1 MPIDSSPSVAA
12 VLFCSGLLLVFL
24 ALIIWM
30 TLKYNRQSV
39 ERNSTIQKPPSSS
52 APPILPAK
60 PAAPPSANVPPA
72 SPLGPRLVCI
82 EGPLTGK
89 TFALSSALAIGRDP
103 TKNNIIIE
111 SMLASREHTRIEQR
125 SDGYW
130 VVDQRSTNGTFVN
143 NRRIVEQRLERGDR
157 IQIANVVFVFQWG
170 EEVLAERHISPSPSF
185 VSVPAP
191 LVSQQVRGLR
201 TYKITDTIASGG
213 SAIVYKGIAP
223 DGKTPVAIKIL
234 KATDSYIRAKFIEEG
249 PLVRRLDH
257 PHIVKILDYGS
268 EDGTYYIVME
278 YADGGTLRGRL
289 VPGRPSLPSLI
300 IPVIGQTCEALSYL
314 HTYGIIHR
322 DIKPENIMLATN
334 VGVKLGD
341 FGIAKSM
348 RTTKTSEGFI
358 VGTPYYLPY
367 EMVVGE
373 PVQPASDI
381 YSLGIVLYEMLTG
394 TWPFSGDP
402 KDVIEM
408 HRSRKPIPPR
418 QANPN
423 ANISPELEAVCLKAL
438 EKDVR
443 RRYQNAID
451 LARALGYQPGMTFQV
466 TPVNDLAT
474 LPPDFQNPPSPVP
487 SPPPAGASHP
497 RGMPRLVVVAGNA
510 RGKEIVL
517 RPGTLLLGRNEVDPT
532 DQGISRQHLEVY
544 VQGNEV
550 AIKDVGSTNGTYVHN
565 NRIAAGTLVRLQPG
579 DVIRLGKTLLRLEY

>member
-1 MPIDSSPSVAA
+1 MPADSSPSVAA
-12 VLFCSGLLLVFL
+12 VLFCCGLLLVFL
-24 ALIIWM
+24 ALIIWI
-30 TLKYNRQSV
+30 TLRYNRQSV
-39 ERNSTIQKPPSSS
+39 EHNSTIPKPPSSS
-52 APPILPAK
+52 ASPILPAK
-60 PAAPPSANVPPA
+60 PAAEPPANVPQA

-89 TFALSSALAIGRDP
+89 TFALSSHVAIGRDP
-103 TKNNIIIE
+103 AKNNIVVE
-111 SMLASREHTRIEQR
+111 SMLASREHARIEQR

-130 VVDQRSTNGTFVN
+130 LVDQRSTNGTFVN

-170 EEVLAERHISPSPSF
+170 EEVLAEHHISPSPSF

-201 TYKITDTIASGG
+201 TYKITDTIAPGG
-213 SAIVYKGIAP
+213 AAIVYKGIAP

-234 KATDSYIRAKFIEEG
+234 RATDSYIRAKFIEEG
-249 PLVRRLDH
+249 PLVRHLDH

-268 EDGTYYIVME
+268 ENGTYYIVME
-278 YADGGTLRGRL
+278 YVDGGTLRGRL
-289 VPGRPSLPSLI
+289 VLGRPSLPSLI

-314 HTYGIIHR
+314 HTHGIIHR

-348 RTTKTSEGFI
+348 RATKTSEGFI
-358 VGTPYYLPY
+358 VGTPDYLPY

-394 TWPFSGDP
+394 ARPFNGDP
-402 KDVIEM
+402 KDVIKM
-408 HRSRKPIPPR
+408 HHSQLPLPPR
-418 QANPN
+418 QINPS
-423 ANISPELEAVCLKAL
+423 ISPALEAICLKAL

-443 RRYQNAID
+443 RRYQNAMD

-474 LPPDFQNPPSPVP
+474 LPPDFQNSPSPVP
-487 SPPPAGASHP
+487 SPSPVGDSRP
-497 RGMPRLVVVAGNA
+497 RGMPRLVVIAGNV

-517 RPGTLLLGRNEVDPT
+517 RLGTLTLGRNEVDPT

-544 VQGNEV
+544 WQGNEV
-550 AIKDVGSTNGTYVHN
+550 AVKDVGSTNGTYIHN

>member
-1 MPIDSSPSVAA
+1 VPVDSSPSVAA
-12 VLFCSGLLLVFL
+12 VLFCSGLLLVSL
-24 ALIIWM
+24 ALIIWI

-39 ERNSTIQKPPSSS
+39 EQSSTLPKPVAEPST
-52 APPILPAK
+52 
-60 PAAPPSANVPPA
+60 NV
-72 SPLGPRLVCI
+72 SLDLPLGPRLVCI
-82 EGPLTGK
+82 EGPLAGK
-89 TFALSSALAIGRDP
+89 TFPLPSALAIGRNP
-103 TKNNIIIE
+103 LKNNVIVE
-111 SMLASREHTRIEQR
+111 NMLASREHARIEQR

-130 VVDQRSTNGTFVN
+130 LVDLRSTNGTFVN

-185 VSVPAP
+185 ASVPAP

-201 TYKITDTIASGG
+201 TYKITDTIAPGG
-213 SAIVYKGIAP
+213 AAIVYKGIAP

-234 KATDSYIRAKFIEEG
+234 RATDSYIRAKFIEEG

-268 EDGTYYIVME
+268 ENGTYYIVME
-278 YADGGTLRGRL
+278 YVDGGTLRRL
-289 VPGRPSLPSLI
+289 VLGSPLVPSLI
-300 IPVIGQTCEALSYL
+300 IPIIGQTCEALSYL
-314 HTYGIIHR
+314 HTHGIIHR

-394 TWPFSGDP
+394 TCPFSGEP

-443 RRYQNAID
+443 RRYQNAMD
-451 LARALGYQPGMTFQV
+451 LARALGYQPGMTFEV
-466 TPVNDLAT
+466 TPLNDLAT
-474 LPPDFQNPPSPVP
+474 LPPDFQNSPSPVP
-487 SPPPAGASHP
+487 LPPPAGASHP
-497 RGMPRLVVVAGNA
+497 RGMPRLVVIAGNA

-517 RPGTLLLGRNEVDPT
+517 RPGTCVLGRNEVDPT

-550 AIKDVGSTNGTYVHN
+550 AIKDVGSTNGTYVHK